1 MSEPRPKVI
10 IIAGPN
16 GAGKSTLA
24 PLLLR
29 DKFDLV
35 DYVNADTLALG
46 LSAFRPEKVAI
57 KAGRVMLKRLRELAT
72 QRETF
77 AFESTLAS
85 RSYAPWIIDLQGK
98 GYTFHLL
105 FLWVRSSDISIER
118 VRERVRLGGHDVP
131 AETIRRRYHRGVQN
145 FLELYKGL
153 ANTWVVYDNSFIGNP
168 LFIAEGVGSTINQ
181 LHDKHLWVE
190 FCEAQNDRTD

>member
-1 MSEPRPKVI
+1 MSEARPKII

-29 DKFDLV
+29 DKFDLA

-46 LSAFRPEKVAI
+46 LSAFHPEKVAI
-57 KAGRVMLKRLRELAT
+57 QAGRVMLKRLRELAG
-72 QRETF
+72 QRESF

-85 RSYAPWIIDLQGK
+85 RSYAPWISELQSQ

-105 FLWVRSSDISIER
+105 FLWVRSPDISVER
-118 VRERVRLGGHDVP
+118 VKERVRLGGHDVP
-131 AETIRRRYHRGVQN
+131 AETIRRRYHRGVRN
-145 FLELYKGL
+145 FLELYQEL
-153 ANTWVVYDNSFIGNP
+153 ANTWVVYDNSFTGKPI
-168 LFIAEGVGSTINQ
+168 LIAEGVGGIIKQ
-181 LHDKHLWVE
+181 LRQKDLWLR
-190 FCEAQNDRTD
+190 FCEARNDHTN

>member
-1 MSEPRPKVI
+1 MSNARPKVI
-10 IIAGPN
+10 ILAGPN

-29 DKFDLV
+29 DKFDLA

-46 LSAFRPEKVAI
+46 LSAFHPEKVAMQ
-57 KAGRVMLKRLRELAT
+57 AGRVMLKRLRELAS
-72 QRETF
+72 QKESF

-85 RSYAPWIIDLQGK
+85 RSYAPWISDLQSE

-105 FLWVRSSDISIER
+105 FLWVRSPDISIER
-118 VRERVRLGGHDVP
+118 VKERVRLGGHDVP
-131 AETIRRRYHRGVQN
+131 AEIIRRRYHRGVRN
-145 FLELYKGL
+145 FLDLYQGL

-168 LFIAEGVGSTINQ
+168 VFIAEGVGRIINQ
-181 LHDKHLWVE
+181 LHEKDLWLG
-190 FCEAQNDRTD
+190 FCEAKNDRTD